1 MLICLQFRPE
11 RLWIPLHEAE
21 HRVVPLFLMF
31 VSVMAPKTVAS
42 WATHLIFMKAIAVEL
57 KALGLLAVAGYF
69 FPALTFFDFNALLF
83 DLFKHFSN
91 FYFLPR
97 LLYHLRLKLLSD
109 LLYLVGRNP
118 RIIILLIIFGG

>member
-1 MLICLQFRPE
+1 
-11 RLWIPLHEAE
+11 
-21 HRVVPLFLMF
+21 
-31 VSVMAPKTVAS
+31 MAPKTVAS